1 MPLPFLKT
9 FAMPNAPPTLQEA
22 AKPLILCRI
31 ETSTEPEDL
40 LEVFK
45 SLDVLLMSPIGQL
58 AGSPDASKRIL
69 EAVGNLLA
77 PSSHNESKLR

>member
-9 FAMPNAPPTLQEA
+9 CAM
-22 AKPLILCRI
+22 PLILCRK
-31 ETSTEPEDL
+31 DL

-58 AGSPDASKRIL
+58 AGSPPASKRIL

-77 PSSHNESKLR
+77 PRSHNESKLR

>member
-1 MPLPFLKT
+1 MPLPFLKA
-9 FAMPNAPPTLQEA
+9 FAMPN

-31 ETSTEPEDL
+31 ETSKEPKDL
-40 LEVFK
+40 LKVFK

-58 AGSPDASKRIL
+58 AGSPDASKRII
-69 EAVGNLLA
+69 EAVGGNLLA

>member
-9 FAMPNAPPTLQEA
+9 CAM
-22 AKPLILCRI
+22 PLILCRI
-31 ETSTEPEDL
+31 ETSTEPKGL

-58 AGSPDASKRIL
+58 AGSLDASKRIL

-77 PSSHNESKLR
+77 PSSHSESKLR

>member
-1 MPLPFLKT
+1 MPLHFLKKK
-9 FAMPNAPPTLQEA
+9 N
-22 AKPLILCRI
+22 
-31 ETSTEPEDL
+31 STEPEDL

-58 AGSPDASKRIL
+58 AGSPHASKRIL

>member
-1 MPLPFLKT
+1 MGQEI
-9 FAMPNAPPTLQEA
+9 APPTLQET

-40 LEVFK
+40 LEVCK

-58 AGSPDASKRIL
+58 AGSRKASKRII
-69 EAVGNLLA
+69 EALGNLLA
-77 PSSHNESKLR
+77 PSSHN